1 MMIDEHSIDIDN
13 RKANN
18 LLYLFMVIGVIPL
31 LCILAVYYTNPD
43 NLFLHTIATSTE
55 NIPSI
60 TSAYNPLMTKVM
72 DIYCKT
78 APSLALIL
86 FILTFK
92 TRKLIKKINRN
103 AVLRSCLLSP
113 FACAVFLYLLCFR
126 NLELTTAGRP
136 ARLMTN
142 NDATLLLFY
151 IGLYLIIFFISYFTL
166 FTPVTTFKLLK
177 ERQ

>member
-55 NIPSI
+55 SIPSI

-92 TRKLIKKINRN
+92 TRKLIKNKPKCCI
-103 AVLRSCLLSP
+103 
-113 FACAVFLYLLCFR
+113 
-126 NLELTTAGRP
+126 
-136 ARLMTN
+136 
-142 NDATLLLFY
+142 
-151 IGLYLIIFFISYFTL
+151 
-166 FTPVTTFKLLK
+166 
-177 ERQ
+177 